1 MQESPQ
7 SSAFESKEERQMEVS
22 DGCRDLF
29 PVISVCWICAVEVE
43 MLLLLWITAE
53 ASCTRRLG
61 LGLHQYKTTWY
72 FFRVL
77 EGKVKVAYTSQFF
90 P

>member
-43 MLLLLWITAE
+43 MLLLLWVTAE